1 MDQNHSLTHMI
12 RKRSNSCP
20 EFIYHD
26 KPHNKI
32 TFSSE
37 GRIPPTKGRIAL
49 ENKFYHFNRRYENNY
64 YYKCADKSCKGRLT
78 LNGTEMLYEI
88 SKPHTCSTNNAERPL
103 EQFASETELQLF
115 IQENVEYHST
125 ILSLT
130 PEMIYETLLTSLA
143 KKYMNHLYR
152 IPMKNEILAMIRKL
166 R

>member
-1 MDQNHSLTHMI
+1 
-12 RKRSNSCP
+12 
-20 EFIYHD
+20 
-26 KPHNKI
+26 
-32 TFSSE
+32 
-37 GRIPPTKGRIAL
+37 
-49 ENKFYHFNRRYENNY
+49 
-64 YYKCADKSCKGRLT
+64 
-78 LNGTEMLYEI
+78 MLYEI
-88 SKPHTCSTNNAERPL
+88 SKPHTCSTNNVERPL

-115 IQENVEYHST
+115 IKVEYHST